1 MMCKDTILIIDDTPD
16 NIKVLYQ
23 FLVGAGFEVL
33 IAEDGEEGIQVTK
46 NARPD
51 LILLDVMMPGLN
63 GFEVCQLLK
72 EEPSTREIPII
83 FITALSQTS
92 DKIKGFEVGAAD
104 YVTKPFQQ
112 KEVLARITAHLT
124 LRRQQQQLQK
134 RNLELDAFAHTVAHD
149 LKNPLS
155 AIVNILGVF
164 FEKDEAEPILNDE
177 WRRGLYFVEKA
188 SLQALE
194 TIDALLKLAG
204 VSRHAKV
211 ELIPLDM
218 SSIIERVVN
227 QFLPM
232 IEKYKAKVEIP
243 KQWPTALGYAPWVE
257 EIWANYLS
265 NSLKY
270 GGSPPHLKFG
280 GNFQED
286 GVVRF
291 WLCDN
296 GQGLSKEAQTKLFIP
311 FTRLHGGV
319 EGHGLGLSIVQ
330 QIAEKLNGQVGV
342 ESEVGQ
348 GSTFYFTLP
357 PVSASESL

>member
-1 MMCKDTILIIDDTPD
+1 MIYKDTILIIDDTPD

-23 FLVGAGFEVL
+23 FLVGVGFEVL

-46 NARPD
+46 NAHPD
-51 LILLDVMMPGLN
+51 LILLDVMMPGIN
-63 GFEVCQLLK
+63 GFEVCQILK
-72 EEPSTREIPII
+72 EDKATCEIPII

-92 DKIKGFEVGAAD
+92 DKIKGFELGAAD

-124 LRRQQQQLQK
+124 LRKQQRQLQR

-164 FEKDEAEPILNDE
+164 FEKDTLDPILNAE
-177 WRRGLYFVEKA
+177 WRRGLHFVEKA

-204 VSRHAKV
+204 VSRHPKV
-211 ELIPLDM
+211 DVTSLEM
-218 SSIIERVVN
+218 SSLVERVMN
-227 QFLPM
+227 QLLPM
-232 IEKYKAKVEIP
+232 IEKYKAHIELP
-243 KQWPTALGYAPWVE
+243 EQWPRAIGYSPWVE
-257 EIWANYLS
+257 EIWSNYLS
-265 NSLKY
+265 NALKY
-270 GGSPPHLKFG
+270 GGNPPCLKLG
-280 GNFQED
+280 GTLQGD
-286 GVVRF
+286 GMIRF
-291 WLCDN
+291 WLRDN
-296 GQGLSKEAQTKLFIP
+296 GQGLSQEAQAKLFVP
-311 FTRLHGGV
+311 FTRLHGGI
-319 EGHGLGLSIVQ
+319 EGHGLGLSIVH

-348 GSTFYFTLP
+348 GSTFYFILP
-357 PVSASESL
+357 SFNTSDGL